1 MKSYESPIIYD
12 NDELAEGIY
21 ATGSGG
27 AGDCWTIDYTVPQAW
42 NGTAK
47 VFELKCKHSKSV
59 YHNSHGTVI
68 TLVFDQPIVSAYP
81 ENSNDYKVEISGSTV
96 KLERNLYADAFFSGD
111 DVTFKLFVNTGSK
124 ESTEIVNILS
134 KSIQCKH
141 D

>member
-1 MKSYESPIIYD
+1 MKGYESPIIYD
-12 NDELAEGIY
+12 NEELAEGVY
-21 ATGSGG
+21 ASGSGS
-27 AGDCWTIDYTVPQAW
+27 GDCWTIDYTVPQAW

-47 VFELKCKHSKSV
+47 VFEIKCKHSRSV
-59 YHNSHGTVI
+59 FHSSQGTII
-68 TLVFDQPIVSAYP
+68 TLMFDQPIVSAYC
-81 ENSNDYKVEISGSTV
+81 ENSTDYKVEISGATV

-124 ESTEIVNILS
+124 ESTEVVNILS